1 MAYSGRYIV
10 ENKKKYAGDPNNVI
24 YRSLWE
30 RDVFKWLDRN
40 PKVKKWSSEEI
51 VIPYYYDIDKKYHR
65 YFPDIKIVF
74 EDRTILVE
82 IKPAKET
89 APPKKAGKN
98 QRQYLNEAVTYVKNM
113 NKWEAAQSFCKD
125 RKWEFQIWTEETLTS
140 MGIMQ
145 KPMKKVPG
153 KLKPLKPYKKRKK

>member
-1 MAYSGRYIV
+1 MAYSGRYTV
-10 ENKKKYAGDPNNVI
+10 ENKKKYAGDPNNVVF
-24 YRSLWE
+24 RSLWE

-51 VIPYYYDIDKKYHR
+51 VIPYYYDVDKKYHR

-74 EDRTILVE
+74 EDRTVLVE

-113 NKWEAAQSFCKD
+113 NKWEAAQSYCKD
-125 RKWEFQIWTEETLTS
+125 RKWEFQIWTEETLVS
-140 MGIMQ
+140 MGIMS

-153 KLKPLKPYKKRKK
+153 KLKPLKPYKRRKK

>member
-1 MAYSGRYIV
+1 MAYSGRYTV
-10 ENKKKYAGDPNNVI
+10 ENKKKYAGDPDNVI

-51 VIPYYYDIDKKYHR
+51 VIPYFYDVDKKYHR

-74 EDRTILVE
+74 AEKTVLVE

-89 APPKKAGKN
+89 APPKKTGKN
-98 QRQYLNEAVTYVKNM
+98 QRQYLNEATTYVKNM
-113 NKWEAAQSFCKD
+113 NKWEAAESFCKD
-125 RKWEFQIWTEETLTS
+125 RKWEFQIWTEDTLYS

-153 KLKPLKPYKKRKK
+153 KLKPLKPYRKRKK